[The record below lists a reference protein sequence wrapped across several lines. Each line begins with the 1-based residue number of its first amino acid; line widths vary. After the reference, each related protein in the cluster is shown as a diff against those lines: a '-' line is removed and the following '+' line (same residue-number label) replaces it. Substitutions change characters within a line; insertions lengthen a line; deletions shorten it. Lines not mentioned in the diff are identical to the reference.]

1 MSVSVRRPNQAT
13 IRAAGPLA
21 ELRDQWLSIVMLLL
35 AATAIPASAAEP
47 SVDRAQLDQ
56 AFPRSSL
63 KIATLDARLHPFDIW
78 IADTDQRRARG
89 LMFVK
94 QLDAGTGM
102 LFIYPGSH
110 TVAMWMK
117 NTFIPLDMLFVNA
130 AGRVV
135 KVVENTEPQSLKTIE
150 SGQPVRAVIE
160 LSAGTAGKLHIS
172 AGAQVMHPLFTDN
185 P

>member
-1 MSVSVRRPNQAT
+1 MSVSAHRPRHGT
-13 IRAAGPLA
+13 TRTT
-21 ELRDQWLSIVMLLL
+21 SLL
-35 AATAIPASAAEP
+35 AVLLIAAAVIPASAAEP

-78 IADTDQRRARG
+78 IADNDQRRARG

-102 LFIYPGSH
+102 LFIYPDSQ

-117 NTFIPLDMLFVNA
+117 NTFIPLDMLFVSA

-150 SGQPVRAVIE
+150 SGQPVRAVVE
-160 LSAGTAGKLHIS
+160 LSAGTARQLHIS
-172 AGAQVMHPLFTDN
+172 AGAQVMHPLFTGS